1 MAQLAREMERLVTYK
16 HPKSPVAEAYRT
28 LRTNLG
34 FTFINE
40 PCRSILFT
48 STNPQDGKST
58 TIANIA
64 VTMAQAGNRVIIV
77 DCDLRK
83 PVIHKIFG
91 LPNQQGLT
99 NTMMQQLSLKEVVH
113 KNVIDKLDVLTS
125 GPIPPNPAEMLA
137 SERSKKL
144 WNRLAEDYDYVLID
158 SPPVLAVA
166 DASILATQVDG
177 VILVVRSA
185 KTRID
190 LARKAQD
197 QLLKANAHIIG
208 SVLNQLNME
217 SKDYQYYYYYSH
229 ESSKTRKQGRWGIFS
244 LFR

>member
-1 MAQLAREMERLVTYK
+1 MAKHISTIERLVTHE
-16 HPKSPVAEAYRT
+16 HPKSPAAEAYRT

-34 FTFINE
+34 FTFMDS

-58 TIANIA
+58 TLSNIA
-64 VTMAQAGNRVIIV
+64 VTMAQAGNRVIAV

-83 PVIHKIFG
+83 PMLHKIFG
-91 LPNQQGLT
+91 LENLRGLT
-99 NTMMQQLSLKEVVH
+99 NTMMQQLSLEEAVH
-113 KNVIDKLDVLTS
+113 KNVIEKLDILTS

-137 SERSKKL
+137 SERSKAL
-144 WNRLAEDYDYVLID
+144 WAKLAETYDYVLID

-177 VILVVRSA
+177 VILVIRSA
-185 KTRID
+185 QTRID
-190 LARKAQD
+190 LAKEAKD
-197 QLLKANAHIIG
+197 QLLKANANIIG
-208 SVLNQLNME
+208 TVLNQLNMQ

-229 ESSKTRKQGRWGIFS
+229 EGQSSKKKSWGMKLFS
-244 LFR
+244 

>member
-1 MAQLAREMERLVTYK
+1 MAKHISTIERLVTHE
-16 HPKSPVAEAYRT
+16 HPKSPAAEAYRT

-34 FTFINE
+34 FTFIDS

-58 TIANIA
+58 TLSNIA
-64 VTMAQAGNRVIIV
+64 VTMAQAGNRVIAV

-83 PVIHKIFG
+83 PMLHKIFE
-91 LPNQQGLT
+91 LENLRGLT
-99 NTMMQQLSLKEVVH
+99 NTMMQQLSLEEAVH
-113 KNVIDKLDVLTS
+113 KNVIDKLDILTS

-137 SERSKKL
+137 SGRSKAL
-144 WNRLAEDYDYVLID
+144 WAKLAETYDYVLID

-177 VILVVRSA
+177 VILVIRSA
-185 KTRID
+185 QTRID
-190 LARKAQD
+190 LAKEAKD
-197 QLLKANAHIIG
+197 QLLKANANIIG
-208 SVLNQLNME
+208 TVLNQLNMQ

-229 ESSKTRKQGRWGIFS
+229 EGQSNKKKGRGLK
-244 LFR
+244 LFT